1 MVEAGKDAS
10 LNKYFL
16 HTSLLQETV
25 NKHFFESVLC
35 RGLGIAKLNL
45 LFSCFIDEVDFEDSS
60 VSSLSDF

>member
-16 HTSLLQETV
+16 HTSLL

-45 LFSCFIDEVDFEDSS
+45 FLSCFIDEVDFEDSS
-60 VSSLSDF
+60 VCSLSNF